1 MPRYNVYI
9 PFIATYEGEPYEEE
23 FSTIV
28 KAENE
33 KDAIQEAINELN
45 SEYVVKTIDSREIT
59 VEEIPTFPSFDE
71 WEENFTAIKNPHAQE
86 GEQGLAEIM
95 FDTDGDQ
102 YQTVRGFDSSKI
114 WTIRSTEYVVKTID
128 SREITV
134 EELPE
139 FPSFD
144 EWEENF
150 TALKNPHAQEGEQGL
165 GEIMF
170 DTDGDQYQTVRGFD
184 SSKIWTIRSTE
195 YGLMLTAGYGLV
207 DRFGYILSEESFTE
221 EDKNKAYII
230 D

>member
-1 MPRYNVYI
+1 MPRYDVYI
-9 PFIATYEGEPYEEE
+9 PFTASYEGELCDED

-28 KAENE
+28 KTDSKE
-33 KDAIQEAINELN
+33 DAIQEAIKELH

-71 WEENFTAIKNPHAQE
+71 WEEK
-86 GEQGLAEIM
+86 
-95 FDTDGDQ
+95 
-102 YQTVRGFDSSKI
+102 
-114 WTIRSTEYVVKTID
+114 
-128 SREITV
+128 
-134 EELPE
+134 
-139 FPSFD
+139 
-144 EWEENF
+144 F

-165 GEIMF
+165 GGIMF

-195 YGLMLTAGYGLV
+195 YGLMLTAGLGFV

-221 EDKNKAYII
+221 EDKEKAFII

>member
-1 MPRYNVYI
+1 MPRYDVYI
-9 PFIATYEGEPYEEE
+9 PFIASYEGEPYEEE

-33 KDAIQEAINELN
+33 KDAIQEAIKELD
-45 SEYVVKTIDSREIT
+45 SEYVVKTLNSDDIT
-59 VEEIPTFPSFDE
+59 VEQIPD
-71 WEENFTAIKNPHAQE
+71 
-86 GEQGLAEIM
+86 
-95 FDTDGDQ
+95 
-102 YQTVRGFDSSKI
+102 
-114 WTIRSTEYVVKTID
+114 
-128 SREITV
+128 
-134 EELPE
+134 

-165 GEIMF
+165 GGIMF

-195 YGLMLTAGYGLV
+195 YGLMLTAGLGFV

-221 EDKNKAYII
+221 EDKEKAFII

>member
-1 MPRYNVYI
+1 MPRYDVYI

-28 KAENE
+28 KTDNE

-71 WEENFTAIKNPHAQE
+71 WEEK
-86 GEQGLAEIM
+86 
-95 FDTDGDQ
+95 
-102 YQTVRGFDSSKI
+102 
-114 WTIRSTEYVVKTID
+114 
-128 SREITV
+128 
-134 EELPE
+134 
-139 FPSFD
+139 
-144 EWEENF
+144 F

-165 GEIMF
+165 GGIMF

-195 YGLMLTAGYGLV
+195 YGLMLTAGLGFV
-207 DRFGYILSEESFTE
+207 DRFGYILSEQSFTE
-221 EDKNKAYII
+221 EDKEKAYII

>member
-1 MPRYNVYI
+1 MPRYDVYI
-9 PFIATYEGEPYEEE
+9 PFIASYEGEPYEEE

-33 KDAIQEAINELN
+33 KDAIQEAIKELD
-45 SEYVVKTIDSREIT
+45 SEYVVKTLNSDDIT
-59 VEEIPTFPSFDE
+59 VEQIPD
-71 WEENFTAIKNPHAQE
+71 
-86 GEQGLAEIM
+86 
-95 FDTDGDQ
+95 
-102 YQTVRGFDSSKI
+102 
-114 WTIRSTEYVVKTID
+114 
-128 SREITV
+128 
-134 EELPE
+134 

-165 GEIMF
+165 GGIMF

-195 YGLMLTAGYGLV
+195 YGLMLTAGLGFV

-221 EDKNKAYII
+221 EDKDKAFII

>member
-1 MPRYNVYI
+1 MPRYAVYI
-9 PFIATYEGEPYEEE
+9 QFVASYEGEPYDEE

-28 KAENE
+28 KADNE
-33 KDAIQEAINELN
+33 KDAIQEAIKELN

-59 VEEIPTFPSFDE
+59 VEEIPT
-71 WEENFTAIKNPHAQE
+71 
-86 GEQGLAEIM
+86 
-95 FDTDGDQ
+95 
-102 YQTVRGFDSSKI
+102 
-114 WTIRSTEYVVKTID
+114 
-128 SREITV
+128 
-134 EELPE
+134 

-184 SSKIWTIRSTE
+184 SGKIWTIRNTE
-195 YGLMLTAGYGLV
+195 YGLMLTAGLGFV

-221 EDKNKAYII
+221 EDKEKAYII